1 MLKSCDDYHIK
12 SWTFHLN
19 LQHIWCVGVR
29 VCVRGSVCVNG
40 VVGGVICIY
49 LKVAFYF
56 EQPKGHRGGD
66 ESALHE
72 T

>member
-1 MLKSCDDYHIK
+1 MS
-12 SWTFHLN
+12 
-19 LQHIWCVGVR
+19 
-29 VCVRGSVCVNG
+29 GSVCVNG
-40 VVGGVICIY
+40 VVGGSGGVICIY

-56 EQPKGHRGGD
+56 EQPKGHHGGD